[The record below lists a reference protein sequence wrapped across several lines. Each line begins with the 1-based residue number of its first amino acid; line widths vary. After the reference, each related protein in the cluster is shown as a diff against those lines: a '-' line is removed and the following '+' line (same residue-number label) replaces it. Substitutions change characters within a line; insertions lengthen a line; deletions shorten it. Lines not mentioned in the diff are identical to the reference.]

1 MLAGAPIAYWIGF
14 HIVVLVLIGC
24 DLAVLNRDTRPPRTR
39 NNLIFVSSLVTLALC
54 FGAWLA
60 HVRGQQTGLEFAS
73 GYLIELSLSIDNLF
87 VFLVLFRSFGL
98 GIGEQRKALLFG
110 ILGAIVMRGLFIFTG
125 IALLN
130 RFAWIQFV
138 FGALLVIAAV
148 RLARE
153 EMEPTGSKDTGKE
166 TPRAGGK
173 GQWIQRLATHCGAN
187 PNRVL
192 LSAVVAVEI
201 ADVIFALDSIP
212 AVLAVTHEPFVVYTS
227 NIAAILGLRSLYFL
241 LAGLLERLR
250 FLHFG
255 LAAILAFVGCK
266 MLLSRWVEVPI
277 AVSLGVILVV
287 MAIATATSLLHPAPE
302 TQRQVEPK

>member
-24 DLAVLNRDTRPPRTR
+24 DLAVLNRGTRPPRTR
-39 NNLIFVSSLVTLALC
+39 NNLIFVSSLVALAAC
-54 FGAWLA
+54 FGTWLA
-60 HVRGQQTGLEFAS
+60 HARGPQIGLEFAS

-87 VFLVLFRSFGL
+87 VFLVMFRAFGL
-98 GIGEQRKALLFG
+98 GIAEQRKALVFG
-110 ILGAIVMRGLFIFTG
+110 ILGAIVMRGLFIFAG

-153 EMEPTGSKDTGKE
+153 KMQPAGSEDAGKD

-173 GQWIQRLATHCGAN
+173 GQWIQRLAMRCGAD

-277 AVSLGVILVV
+277 AVSLGVILVM
-287 MAIATATSLLHPAPE
+287 MAIATTTSLLRPAPE